1 MLKVL
6 EKLLKMCV
14 SVNSN
19 SRVFFQSKDVHGAKH
34 VQGHK

>member
-14 SVNSN
+14 SVNSK
-19 SRVFFQSKDVHGAKH
+19 SRVFFQDVHGAKH

>member
-6 EKLLKMCV
+6 EKLLEMCV

-19 SRVFFQSKDVHGAKH
+19 NRVFSQSEDVHGAKH
-34 VQGHK
+34 VRAHK